1 MRRTLVTLIRA
12 YQWLLS
18 PFLGQNCRYHPS
30 CSHYAVEAVERHGPV
45 RGTWMALRRVGRCHP
60 WHEGGY
66 DPVPPA
72 ASSTLTEAK

>member
-1 MRRTLVTLIRA
+1 MRRILVTLIRV

-18 PFLGQNCRYHPS
+18 PILGQNCRYHPS

-72 ASSTLTEAK
+72 APSTLTEAK

>member
-1 MRRTLVTLIRA
+1 MRRILVILIRA

-30 CSHYAVEAVERHGPV
+30 CSHYAVEAVERHGPI

-72 ASSTLTEAK
+72 ESSTTTEAK

>member
-1 MRRTLVTLIRA
+1 MRRILVILIRA

-30 CSHYAVEAVERHGPV
+30 CSQFAVEAVERHGPI

-72 ASSTLTEAK
+72 VPHTTTEAK

>member
-1 MRRTLVTLIRA
+1 MRRILVTLIRA

-72 ASSTLTEAK
+72 APSTLTEAK

>member
-1 MRRTLVTLIRA
+1 MRRILVILIRA

-30 CSHYAVEAVERHGPV
+30 CSHYAVEAVERHGPI

-72 ASSTLTEAK
+72 VSSTTTEAK

>member
-1 MRRTLVTLIRA
+1 MRRILVTLIRV

-72 ASSTLTEAK
+72 APSTLTEAK